1 MNPLYEANRV
11 LGFYCDN
18 LVLMLEQ
25 ALDDYYNAD
34 MENEKESA
42 IIDAKKYSAQL
53 ALLEPFYNLDANKK
67 ESSQLPKL
75 CALLGQESCQDNKE
89 QTFLLTK
96 IFRLINQL
104 PTTGG
109 R

>member
-1 MNPLYEANRV
+1 MNPLYEATKV

-25 ALDDYYNAD
+25 ALEDYCNA
-34 MENEKESA
+34 EVKNEKESA

-53 ALLEPFYNLDANKK
+53 ALLEPFYTPDGNKK
-67 ESSQLPKL
+67 EVSQLPKL
-75 CALLGQESCQDNKE
+75 CSLLGQESFQDNKE
-89 QTFLLTK
+89 QTLLLTK

-104 PTTGG
+104 PATGW